1 MTRPT
6 RNLMF
11 RLAGHLGMTVREL
24 GERMDAVEFREWE
37 DWFRA
42 VGEPE
47 DGLESV
53 LANAIQA
60 RK

>member
-1 MTRPT
+1 
-6 RNLMF
+6 MF

-24 GERMDAVEFREWE
+24 CERMDAVEFREWSDYLSSDE
-37 DWFRA
+37 
-42 VGEPE
+42 GSE